1 MATYYE
7 NYDVVIEHKVEDDA
21 NKMLEE
27 MAENDGLD
35 LGQELESIIRAMYLY
50 RKTELAR
57 LDANL
62 ADVRFKLAE
71 IEQDKNMKNYISH
84 MNRYWKNEK
93 G

>member
-7 NYDVVIEHKVEDDA
+7 NYDVVTGHKVEDDA